1 MRYRIKYQTRGK
13 VEPYIATS
21 TSFIAEL
28 GSNLVD
34 EYERYG
40 LLQNISDEVQANAML
55 SDKGL
60 TANPICEI
68 DDITMSLSV
77 LNTNGREVLLV
88 YFERVFENGQYT
100 QVKKL

>member
-1 MRYRIKYQTRGK
+1 MRFRIKYQTRGK
-13 VEPYIATS
+13 VEPYIAMS
-21 TSFIAEL
+21 TSFIAAL

-34 EYERYG
+34 ECDRYG
-40 LLQNISDEVQANAML
+40 LLQNISEEVQSNAML

-77 LNTNGREVLLV
+77 FNTNGREVLLA
-88 YFERVFENGQYT
+88 YFERVYENEQYR
-100 QVKKL
+100 QVRKF